1 VAKAPARDTLE
12 LANRLRPALLLLNR
26 CLRREEHGLGITG
39 GQAILLGKIK
49 RFPEYSVSELASSEG
64 LSIPAMTRY
73 LDRLQNAGL
82 ITRVRSDE
90 DARKLR
96 LQLTSEGERALQL
109 LRSAR
114 TAWLASRLGELT
126 PQELDEIDAAIE
138 PLLRLVDER

>member
-1 VAKAPARDTLE
+1 MAKADTLE

-26 CLRREEHGLGITG
+26 CLRREERSLGITA

-49 RFPEYSVSELASSEG
+49 RFPDYSVGDLAADEG
-64 LSIPAMTRY
+64 LSTPTMTRY
-73 LDRLQNAGL
+73 LNRLQSAGL
-82 ITRVRSDE
+82 ITRERSDE

-96 LQLTSEGERALQL
+96 LRLTDDGERMLAS

-114 TAWLASRLGELT
+114 TAWLAARLSELT
-126 PQELDEIDAAIE
+126 ADELDAVDAAIE